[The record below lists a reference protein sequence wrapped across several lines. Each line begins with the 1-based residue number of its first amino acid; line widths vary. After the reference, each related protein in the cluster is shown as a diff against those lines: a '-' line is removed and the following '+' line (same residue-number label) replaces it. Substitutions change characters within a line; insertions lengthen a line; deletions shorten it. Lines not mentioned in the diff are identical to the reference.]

1 MGRKHPVQWVG
12 NTRYSGSETP
22 DTVDLKHSRQR
33 VGHIRYSESV
43 PTQLPAI
50 YLKEGAN
57 NWKVYYICRDYLGSI
72 THIANSDGSLKQEL
86 SYDAW
91 GRLRNPA
98 TNIKAQAKPRKVSFW
113 ALLLHMSQAM
123 NTTAMRTKSAM
134 G

>member
-1 MGRKHPVQWVG
+1 MSRHRLHPVCRKHSRQWVGNTRYSGSEAPGTVGRKHPIQWVG

-72 THIANSDGSLKQEL
+72 THIANSDGSLK
-86 SYDAW
+86 
-91 GRLRNPA
+91 
-98 TNIKAQAKPRKVSFW
+98 
-113 ALLLHMSQAM
+113 
-123 NTTAMRTKSAM
+123 
-134 G
+134 